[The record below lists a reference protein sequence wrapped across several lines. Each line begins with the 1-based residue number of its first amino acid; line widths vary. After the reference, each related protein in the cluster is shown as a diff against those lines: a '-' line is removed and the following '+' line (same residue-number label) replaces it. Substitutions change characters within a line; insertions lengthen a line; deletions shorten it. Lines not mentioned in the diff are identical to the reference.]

1 MRALAFHGGTAL
13 RFLYSLAR
21 FSEDLDFAL
30 ERPGAGYDLA
40 EMARQIK
47 EETEKFAQLVK
58 AGRVTLD

>member
-1 MRALAFHGGTAL
+1 M
-13 RFLYSLAR
+13 AR
-21 FSEDLDFAL
+21 LNSEVVKIIHSPEFRKQMLDI
-30 ERPGAGYDLA
+30 GAEPIGNKPE